1 MAGNI
6 GVDISVVKTTSM
18 DIRRENQTMKSNLAL
33 VSEGVAN
40 LRSTWQSE
48 AANSLST
55 IATKMNSRFAELEK
69 SVEAFAQFLDGVV
82 ANYEKTEQAAVST
95 QASVESMFNG

>member
-6 GVDISVVKTTSM
+6 GVDISVVKSTSA
-18 DIRRENQTMKSNLAL
+18 DIRAEKATMKSNLAAISDG
-33 VSEGVAN
+33 VSN

-48 AANSLST
+48 AANSLSS
-55 IATKMNSRFAELEK
+55 IASKMNNRFSDLEK
-69 SVEAFAQFLDGVV
+69 AVESFAQFLDGVA

-95 QASVESMFNG
+95 QQSVEGMFN